1 MNWLRLLTR
10 ALPCY
15 IAIIYCVATIEAENV
30 ETREFHSLSPIK
42 NDSAVIH
49 FGASVVIK
57 TSASSSQAFVGA
69 PLYDRKNGSLY
80 KCTFDGKTN
89 GSTQCSREAAFGK
102 TGAMGISLS
111 KDVND
116 DSVYVC
122 GNQHVINCP
131 KSQLQ
136 RRMIGA
142 CYKKSTTS
150 PAATLLIS
158 PCTTACPIG
167 KLTADIIFVV
177 DESGTVNTNEYLS
190 SLNWMKQ
197 VILAFRS
204 YIDTGDVAVGV
215 IGFSR
220 ADTETRV
227 SVRLQRWAY
236 ETLLSEIDNMIGN
249 RAKMGPTYIGYAI
262 NLAITEFN
270 SSGRKSTPKEMIL
283 LTDGDATDSANV
295 QPAAEKARANGI
307 VTVSVGVGD
316 KIVEAQL
323 LTIAGAA
330 SRVFKATDYD
340 NLASVVEGVKLTIQ
354 DTASVKLEGVQT
366 NTTNKLDECQLG
378 ISSHVTK
385 NNKMYVGAVGSYDR
399 AGTVVDYSAS
409 AGSVSTQ
416 YRSVLNITEYAN
428 IASAS
433 GLNASLSDTYLGY
446 SVTSG
451 NFFGANVSYVASG
464 APKYNSKGMVAIYES
479 NNVIE
484 SPSNFLLLRPSE
496 TSGLWQLGAYF
507 GHSVCAVDI
516 NKDSLDDLIVSAPL
530 FSDVTTGYDQG
541 RVFVFIN
548 NQNDTKLQKWVSASY
563 RPQSLSGSNAKGA
576 RFGMSVAVVGDVDL
590 NGYDDI
596 AVGAPF
602 EEISSTG
609 SGAVYIYYGSSKGL
623 GETRKQRITGKSVTS
638 PLKTFGGFIVSGTG
652 AQNDVDGNGYS
663 DVIISAPSSDR
674 IIILRARPIVKV
686 RTQITLNPPSID
698 LINCLSNSSV
708 PCTSVTVCLT
718 AFYTDDQVLT
728 SPATINVT
736 MKLDSLLGNQG
747 NKRLVFAGTTS
758 SSHIK
763 VYNVTSLRVCFTL
776 PVQLNP
782 AYFEST
788 LSTGDFGIVS
798 RLEVSYDYT
807 ASHKNTIMSAMLD
820 PWSPR
825 VTTADWSFQKKCSE
839 MNGTRC
845 SHDLKIET
853 VYSVPSH
860 VVMSQPLILG
870 SNPGLLS
877 INVTITNLGPD
888 HSYFTRVNV
897 VGNLDLTKVVGT
909 CVTVIGQTN
918 TPNDTTV
925 TFKSAN
931 SNLPGFML
939 KDEKCIFIL
948 EYSLESL
955 TKKAIVRE
963 ILLKGFAYSGAND
976 TANVI
981 DPILHNNQ
989 FELRKQVF
997 YAATIAHTSNSV
1009 PNSMFYNRTMSPL
1022 ASIHNISNGFLGGST
1037 YAVFHKHLIENRGP
1051 SPVAKASLVFTW
1063 PRQTKEG
1070 LPLLYLYHFQCLP
1083 SALCH
1088 CATMDKVNEYGLAI
1102 NNGTGLKNI
1111 SIDFNSNTVLPTDT
1125 TCNDVKC
1132 DSIMCTV
1139 NQLGKFST
1147 VVVTSSFKVWL
1158 PTLTQNN
1165 LATKLSS
1172 KTRFNVTDSPIYN
1185 LAATTT
1191 TATTVVSKYS
1201 PPAPQSD
1208 QSKLDIGPLIGAI
1221 VGGIILLVAIMLIM
1235 WKVGFFESKYAKMLR
1250 EAEDTDDSHEAEN
1263 ADDNHGAE
1271 NTDDNEITVQSNADE

>member
-1 MNWLRLLTR
+1 MSFAKYARFAKLVLLLCTPVVSFVTETEPR
-10 ALPCY
+10 N
-15 IAIIYCVATIEAENV
+15 IETKAY
-30 ETREFHSLSPIK
+30 HSLSPIK
-42 NDSAVIH
+42 SDSTVIH

-69 PLYDRKNGSLY
+69 PLYDKKNGSLY

-89 GSTQCSREAAFGK
+89 GSTQCLREAAFDK
-102 TGAMGISLS
+102 SGAMGISIS
-111 KDVND
+111 KDNNGE
-116 DSVYVC
+116 SIYVC

-136 RRMIGA
+136 KRMIGA

-150 PAATLLIS
+150 PAATLLKS
-158 PCTTACPIG
+158 PCTTACPG
-167 KLTADIIFVV
+167 RGLFADIIFVL
-177 DESGTVNTNEYLS
+177 DESGSVGYIGYQS
-190 SLNWMKQ
+190 SLEWMKE
-197 VILAFRS
+197 VASSFRT
-204 YIDTGDVAVGV
+204 YIENGDVIVGV
-215 IGFSR
+215 IAFGSKS
-220 ADTETRV
+220 DTRV
-227 SVRLQRWAY
+227 RIRLRRWTY
-236 ETLLSEIDNMIGN
+236 NVLERSITDLINSRRYG
-249 RAKMGPTYIGYAI
+249 GTYIAPAI
-262 NLAITEFN
+262 SLTITQFN
-270 SSGRKSTPKEMIL
+270 RYGRQDTPKEMIL
-283 LTDGDATDSANV
+283 LTDGYASDSNRIK
-295 QPAAEKARANGI
+295 ETSEEARANGI
-307 VTVSVGVGD
+307 VTVSVGVGSRTSD
-316 KIVEAQL
+316 KQL

-330 SRVFKATDYD
+330 SRVFKATNYD
-340 NLASVVEGVKLTIQ
+340 NLASVVEGVKSTIQ
-354 DTASVKLEGVQT
+354 DTASVKLEGQIT
-366 NTTNKLDECQLG
+366 NTTNKLDACQLG
-378 ISSHVTK
+378 ISSHVSK

-451 NFFGANVSYVASG
+451 NFFGGNVNYVASG

-484 SPSNFLLLRPSE
+484 STSNFLLLHPSE

-530 FSDVTTGYDQG
+530 FNDVTTGYDQG

-548 NQNDTKLQKWVSASY
+548 DPNDTKLWTSESY

-576 RFGMSVAVVGDVDL
+576 RFRMSVAVVGDVDL

-623 GETRKQRITGKSVTS
+623 SETRKQRISGKSVTS

-698 LINCLSNSSV
+698 LINCLGNSSA

-728 SPATINVT
+728 SPAPLNVT
-736 MKLDSLLGNQG
+736 VDLDTLLRNQVH
-747 NKRLVFAGTTS
+747 KRFVFAGTIS
-758 SSHIK
+758 SKHTM
-763 VYNVTSLRVCFTL
+763 VYNISSLRSCLTL
-776 PVQLNP
+776 SVQPNP

-807 ASHKNTIMSAMLD
+807 ASHKNTIMSAMLY

-853 VYSVPSH
+853 VYSIP
-860 VVMSQPLILG
+860 PLGEPIILG
-870 SNPGLLS
+870 SNPGIIS

-888 HSYFTRVNV
+888 HSYFPRVNA
-897 VGNLDLTKVVGT
+897 VGNLGLNKVVGALA
-909 CVTVIGQTN
+909 TVGDE
-918 TPNDTTV
+918 DT
-925 TFKSAN
+925 
-931 SNLPGFML
+931 SNLTSVSVRPQNSLFRSLMPTGTKISFV
-939 KDEKCIFIL
+939 L
-948 EYSLESL
+948 EYSLLSL
-955 TKKAIVRE
+955 TTKATVRE
-963 ILLKGFAYSGAND
+963 IVLTGSLHS
-976 TANVI
+976 NVNSTTDFI
-981 DPILHNNQ
+981 DPVINNNQ
-989 FELRKQVF
+989 FEFRKKVL
-997 YAATIAHTSNSV
+997 YAATIDHSSNSV
-1009 PNSMFYNRTMSPL
+1009 PNSMFYNRTVSPL
-1022 ASIHNISNGFLGGST
+1022 ASIHNISNGFLGGSK
-1037 YAVFHKHLIENRGP
+1037 YAVFHNHSIENRGP
-1051 SPVAKASLVFTW
+1051 SLVAKASLVFTW

-1083 SALCH
+1083 STLCH

-1111 SIDFNSNTVLPTDT
+1111 SIDFNSNTTLPTDT

-1132 DSIMCTV
+1132 DSITCTV

-1158 PTLTQNN
+1158 PTLTQLN
-1165 LATKLSS
+1165 LVTKVSS
-1172 KTRFNVTDSPIYN
+1172 TTSFNFTDSPIYN
-1185 LAATTT
+1185 AAVTTT
-1191 TATTVVSKYS
+1191 KATTVVSKYL
-1201 PPAPQSD
+1201 PPVPPID
-1208 QSKLDIGPLIGAI
+1208 QSKLAIGPLIGAI
-1221 VGGIILLVAIMLIM
+1221 VGGIVLLVAIILIL
-1235 WKVGFFESKYAKMLR
+1235 WKAGFFESKYAKMR
-1250 EAEDTDDSHEAEN
+1250 QEAEQEEAESKEK
-1263 ADDNHGAE
+1263 GAQE
-1271 NTDDNEITVQSNADE
+1271 KNESEKDGGSKEIDAI

>member
-1 MNWLRLLTR
+1 MLHDKMDWIKKLKYLLASIVIFSCITDTQEQNIETR
-10 ALPCY
+10 AY
-15 IAIIYCVATIEAENV
+15 
-30 ETREFHSLSPIK
+30 HSLSPIK
-42 NDSAVIH
+42 SDSTVIH

-57 TSASSSQAFVGA
+57 TSASRSQAFVGA

-89 GSTQCSREAAFGK
+89 GSTQCLREAAFDK
-102 TGAMGISLS
+102 SGAMGISIS
-111 KDVND
+111 KDNNGE
-116 DSVYVC
+116 SIYVC

-136 RRMIGA
+136 KRMIGA

-150 PAATLLIS
+150 PAATLLKS

-177 DESGTVNTNEYLS
+177 DESGSVETNEYLS

-197 VILAFRS
+197 VLSSFRS

-215 IGFSR
+215 IGFSY
-220 ADTETRV
+220 DDNIDTRV
-227 SVRLQRWAY
+227 HIRLRRWDY
-236 ETLLSEIDNMIGN
+236 LSLISEIDNMVNIRSTRGL
-249 RAKMGPTYIGYAI
+249 TYIGYAI

-270 SSGRKSTPKEMIL
+270 SNGRKSTPKEMIL
-283 LTDGDATDSANV
+283 LTDGRATDPANV

-316 KIVEAQL
+316 KIVEEQL

-340 NLASVVEGVKLTIQ
+340 NLASVVEGVKSTIQ
-354 DTASVKLEGVQT
+354 DTASVKLEGQIT
-366 NTTNKLDECQLG
+366 NTTSLLAECQLG

-451 NFFGANVSYVASG
+451 NFFGGNVNYVASG

-484 SPSNFLLLRPSE
+484 SQSNFLLLHPSE
-496 TSGLWQLGAYF
+496 TSGFWQLGAYF

-548 NQNDTKLQKWVSASY
+548 DPNDTKLQKWMSRSY
-563 RPQSLSGSNAKGA
+563 RPHSLSGSNAKGA

-623 GETRKQRITGKSVTS
+623 GETRKQRILGQSVTS
-638 PLKTFGGFIVSGTG
+638 LLYTFGGFITMG

-698 LINCLSNSSV
+698 LINCLSNSSA

-718 AFYTDDQVLT
+718 AFYTDETPLS
-728 SPATINVT
+728 SPAPLNVT

-747 NKRLVFAGTTS
+747 NKRLLFAGTTS

-763 VYNVTSLRVCFTL
+763 VYNVTSSRVCFTL

-853 VYSVPSH
+853 AYSVPPFGE
-860 VVMSQPLILG
+860 PLVLS
-870 SNPGLLS
+870 SNPGVV
-877 INVTITNLGPD
+877 IITATITNLGPD
-888 HSYFTRVNV
+888 HSFFTTVDV
-897 VGNLDLTKVVGT
+897 IGNLDLNKVSGD
-909 CVTVIGQTN
+909 CVNVAPLN
-918 TPNDTTV
+918 KPNVTTLS
-925 TFKSAN
+925 FKSKK
-931 SNLPGFML
+931 STLQGFMG
-939 KDEKCIFIL
+939 KNEKCTFIL
-948 EYSLESL
+948 EYSLLSL
-955 TKKAIVRE
+955 TRRAVVKE
-963 ILLKGFAYSGAND
+963 IILKGAIHWNVND
-976 TANVI
+976 TINAI
-981 DPILHNNQ
+981 DPVLQNNQ
-989 FELRKQVF
+989 FEFRKKVL
-997 YAATIAHTSNSV
+997 YKATIVHTSNSA
-1009 PNSMFYNRTMSPL
+1009 PNSMFYNRTVSPT
-1022 ASIHNISNGFLGGST
+1022 ATVQNISSGYLGDPT
-1037 YAVFHKHLIENRGP
+1037 YALIHSHSVYNRGP
-1051 SPVAKASLVFTW
+1051 NLVAKASLVFTW
-1063 PRQTKEG
+1063 PRQTKAG

-1111 SIDFNSNTVLPTDT
+1111 SIDFNSNTTLPTDT

-1132 DSIMCTV
+1132 DSITCTV

-1158 PTLTQNN
+1158 PTLTQRK
-1165 LATKLSS
+1165 LVTKISS
-1172 KTRFNVTDSPIYN
+1172 TTSFNITYSPIYK
-1185 LAATTT
+1185 AGVTTSK
-1191 TATTVVSKYS
+1191 ATTVVSKYV
-1201 PPAPQSD
+1201 PPVPPID

-1221 VGGIILLVAIMLIM
+1221 VGGIVLLVAIMLIM
-1235 WKVGFFESKYAKMLR
+1235 WKAGFFESKYAKMQKDAQR
-1250 EAEDTDDSHEAEN
+1250 ETDDLDKTIEV
-1263 ADDNHGAE
+1263 DL
-1271 NTDDNEITVQSNADE
+1271 NE

>member
-897 VGNLDLTKVVGT
+897 VGNLDLTKQVVGT

-1158 PTLTQNN
+1158 PTLTQ
-1165 LATKLSS
+1165 
-1172 KTRFNVTDSPIYN
+1172 
-1185 LAATTT
+1185 
-1191 TATTVVSKYS
+1191 ATTVVSKYS